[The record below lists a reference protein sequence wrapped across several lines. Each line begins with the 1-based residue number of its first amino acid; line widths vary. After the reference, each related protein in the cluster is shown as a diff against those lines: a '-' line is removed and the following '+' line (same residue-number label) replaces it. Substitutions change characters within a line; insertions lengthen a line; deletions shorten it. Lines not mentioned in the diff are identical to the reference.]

1 MTGAWWW
8 RVGLLGLVACGSPEG
23 DTPKRWT
30 ERGPDT
36 ARPTDS
42 GDTGDSAGGGETGDS
57 ADPPGDA
64 STGEL
69 AATVAI
75 EVPDA
80 SLAGVVDVDGDGID
94 EVLLVASWGQVW
106 VVRVDAHL
114 GSASVGLVDDL
125 DVSYFDAW
133 PVGNGQLVVNEG
145 RFGSSTVTMTAAGAG
160 WSPVQTPLDA
170 EVLWAGAAGDL
181 DGDGVSDALLRIAG
195 DDALWVVRGLLTA
208 PLADR
213 ALARIEGWTAARP
226 SGLAE
231 SVSSADVDDDGADDL
246 LVLDAPEEALHVLFG
261 PLAAG
266 TAGTLTAL
274 AGATLPLGEPPQAGP
289 PAVVD
294 DFDGDGTREVAVGL
308 YDGVALY
315 DGVRPGMTGATPEW
329 VVPATQP
336 VTAGG
341 LRPALLL
348 TDRVEAAFWHRP
360 HSPGAWRPDAAVAGA
375 GVFGRF
381 GGTDPTDVVWLEGG
395 WLFAAPGRLAAPGD
409 DLDRDGALAAADCD
423 DAEPARRP
431 HAPEASNG
439 VDDDCDGLVDE
450 AAAVEPTLVETWL
463 GARNDA
469 YGAELAAWGGLV
481 AVSGQ
486 EGAAWLLSPGS
497 GTVAAFSPFSEG
509 VRSMAPGGDMD
520 GDGELELLSVAG
532 GPENNPVS
540 VAFGPPMEG
549 APLAQISTGI
559 QYGGRFTNVGDLDG
573 DGLAEGAT
581 SGQSCASDG
590 SWPTSLALVR
600 SEPSRSLRVERV
612 DDLLGDAVGPADLD
626 GDGYSDLILEQYGTA
641 AFWLGP
647 LDEGALAGRSPS
659 GSFSSASQ
667 LRAGDLD
674 GDGASEL
681 MTAKEGVVAVTN
693 GPWSSGA
700 WDLGA
705 AADAVVTLGEP
716 VGGVL
721 WVPGAWLFVPLPNAD
736 REAGRV
742 LGFSLPLAASLTEDD
757 ASLRI
762 VGALPRAHVGAAM
775 ATGDLD
781 SDGQI
786 ELIVASPGED
796 AVLDD
801 EGAVRVWRP

>member
-42 GDTGDSAGGGETGDS
+42 GDTAYTGDSAGGGETGDS

-114 GSASVGLVDDL
+114 GSASVGLVEDL

-133 PVGNGQLVVNEG
+133 PVGNGQLVVSEG

-195 DDALWVVRGLLTA
+195 DDALWVVRGPLTA

-289 PAVVD
+289 PAVV
-294 DFDGDGTREVAVGL
+294 
-308 YDGVALY
+308 
-315 DGVRPGMTGATPEW
+315 
-329 VVPATQP
+329 
-336 VTAGG
+336 
-341 LRPALLL
+341 
-348 TDRVEAAFWHRP
+348 
-360 HSPGAWRPDAAVAGA
+360 
-375 GVFGRF
+375 
-381 GGTDPTDVVWLEGG
+381 
-395 WLFAAPGRLAAPGD
+395 D

-497 GTVAAFSPFSEG
+497 GTVAACSPFSEG

-581 SGQSCASDG
+581 SGQSYASDG